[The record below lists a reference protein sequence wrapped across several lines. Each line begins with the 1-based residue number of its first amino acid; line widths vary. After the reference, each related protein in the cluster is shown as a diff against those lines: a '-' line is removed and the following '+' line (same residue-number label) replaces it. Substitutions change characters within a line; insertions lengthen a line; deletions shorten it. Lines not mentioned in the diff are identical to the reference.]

1 MKLLLKCLQV
11 IYSIYALLL
20 FVALMF
26 VVVIFVIGA
35 SFFGKIRGGNFIYKV
50 CGIWADI
57 WLFLVGIRHENIFLT
72 PHREDHACIFVINHI
87 SYMDIPILMKSIR
100 QPMRI
105 LAKIEM
111 GRIPVFGLLYR
122 KATVMVDRS
131 SAEHR
136 ARTVLTLK
144 SILKRGISIVIFPE
158 GTFNTTGL
166 PLKEFYSGA
175 FRIALETHTPVKPVI
190 FPDTVD
196 RLHYNSIFSL
206 TPGKSRAIFLP
217 EISVKD
223 LHMKDAEALKE
234 KVFLMM
240 EAELKNRRTYPE
252 ETVIKE
258 MERRIP

>member
-1 MKLLLKCLQV
+1 MKLILKCLQV
-11 IYSIYALLL
+11 IYSIYAFLL

-26 VVVIFVIGA
+26 VVVIFVIAA

-50 CGIWADI
+50 CGVWADV
-57 WLFLVGIRHENIFLT
+57 WLFLVGIRHQNIFLA
-72 PHREDHACIFVINHI
+72 PHKQDHACIFVINHI

-105 LAKIEM
+105 LAKMEM
-111 GRIPVFGLLYR
+111 GKIPVFGLLYR

-144 SILKRGISIVIFPE
+144 SILKKNISIVIFPE
-158 GTFNTTGL
+158 GTFNITDQ
-166 PLKEFYSGA
+166 PLKSFYSGA
-175 FRIALETHTPVKPVI
+175 FRIALETQTPVKPVI

-217 EISVKD
+217 EVSVTGLSLKD
-223 LHMKDAEALKE
+223 DERLKAH
-234 KVFLMM
+234 VYTMM
-240 EAELKNRRTYPE
+240 ESELRKSRTYPE
-252 ETVIKE
+252 AAATTKDHILG
-258 MERRIP
+258 